1 MKSIALVRT
10 PLHLFSGN
18 TYFTLRWQTWF
29 SWVTKVLIHPHR
41 WKGEVLLSCLLG
53 KKWGQFWQAS
63 AFQLNKLW
71 NMNMHR
77 IPVCR
82 DIFVLETRVVTD
94 SFQFR
99 SGNLWTPINIGTILI
114 GPFDNSSLLPER
126 MRHTVVLWVLKGW
139 FFFLISVPVVVGWEE
154 INQSRSLTCFCV
166 LHLCEGKDSQVKT
179 MN

>member
-1 MKSIALVRT
+1 M
-10 PLHLFSGN
+10 
-18 TYFTLRWQTWF
+18 
-29 SWVTKVLIHPHR
+29 
-41 WKGEVLLSCLLG
+41 LLSCPLG
-53 KKWGQFWQAS
+53 KKLGQFWQAS

-126 MRHTVVLWVLKGW
+126 MRHTAVLWVLKGW
-139 FFFLISVPVVVGWEE
+139 GFFNISPSCCGMRGNKSISV
-154 INQSRSLTCFCV
+154 SDMFLCV
-166 LHLCEGKDSQVKT
+166 AFVWRKRFLSEDYELMGYHYSWLKKQRQLILVSFIT
-179 MN
+179 W